1 MNIITCDKIITF
13 QNFIRSANSIMPEKS
28 IADVIQEIFDK
39 SGKAFATL
47 TSLPR
52 VKLGLKSNS
61 PVSQVHKYLESRVE
75 DRFMFVKNG
84 RKIYI
89 IKPCEPSELVLSALS
104 KTTAKSPKVVANSLP
119 FLKRSDLVTVLNE
132 LINNGQAKIVLTA
145 DFEPRVMLVDKTITV
160 PVDTPAPSG
169 NYTQQE
175 FKKAFDELDKGKI
188 FVRICDLRRELNWPR
203 KVFDNMI
210 KNLRDSEVIQ
220 LHTGDDSLMTPDEV
234 NDCFVDENNFRMGSV
249 TWYAR

>member
-1 MNIITCDKIITF
+1 
-13 QNFIRSANSIMPEKS
+13 MPEKS
-28 IADVIQEIFDK
+28 IANVVQEVLDK
-39 SGKAFATL
+39 SGKPFATL

-61 PVSQVHKYLESRVE
+61 PVSQVHKYLESKLE

-84 RKIYI
+84 RRIYI
-89 IKPCEPSELVLSALS
+89 VKPCEPSELVMTMLS
-104 KTTAKSPKVVANSLP
+104 KTTAKSPKVIANSLP
-119 FLKRSDLVTVLNE
+119 FLKRSEFVTVLNE
-132 LINNGQAKIVLTA
+132 LINNGQAKTILTA
-145 DFEPRVMLVDKTITV
+145 DFEPRIMLVDKPATV
-160 PVDTPAPSG
+160 SDNKPTPSG

-175 FKKAFDELDKGKI
+175 FKRAFDELDKGKI

>member
-1 MNIITCDKIITF
+1 
-13 QNFIRSANSIMPEKS
+13 MPEKN
-28 IADVIQEIFDK
+28 IADIVQEVLDK
-39 SGKAFATL
+39 SGKPFATL

-61 PVSQVHKYLESRVE
+61 PVSQVHKYLESKLE

-84 RKIYI
+84 RKMYI
-89 IKPCEPSELVLSALS
+89 LKPCEPSELVLSALS
-104 KTTAKSPKVVANSLP
+104 KTVAKSPKVIANSLP
-119 FLKRSDLVTVLNE
+119 FLKRPEFVAVLNE
-132 LINNGQAKIVLTA
+132 LINNGQAKTILTA
-145 DFEPRVMLVDKTITV
+145 DLEPRVMLADRPATV
-160 PVDTPAPSG
+160 SESKPTSSRA
-169 NYTQQE
+169 YTQQE
-175 FKKAFDELDKGKI
+175 FKKAFDELDRGKI

-210 KNLRDSEVIQ
+210 KNLRDAEVIQ
-220 LHTGDDSLMTPDEV
+220 LHTGDASLMTPDEV